1 MPDNASSGAIPL
13 SSLPLGQAGRV
24 SALHLTGGERRR
36 LLDLGLAP
44 GARVEALFESLLREP
59 RAYRVRGCM
68 LALRRDQADAI
79 EVVPE

>member
-1 MPDNASSGAIPL
+1 MPDNTSSAGIPL

-24 SALHLTGGERRR
+24 LALHIAGGERRR

-44 GARVEALFESLLREP
+44 GTRIEALFESLLREP

-68 LALRRDQADAI
+68 LALRKDQADAI
-79 EVVPE
+79 EVMPE